1 MIYLKDYDSPMCRI
15 LLACDDEGLTGLWLY
30 GGREF
35 PANLEGSRANPEHP
49 TLKMAEQWLDV
60 YFSGQAPDFTPPL
73 HIEGTDFQ
81 RKVWNVL
88 LTIPYGHT
96 VTYGEISR
104 KVSSSPRAVGGVA
117 VSKNRVSI
125 IIPCHRVIGHDGS
138 LKGYVG
144 GLERKA
150 WLLRHEGAAFKP
162 SSQELHPHH
171 TLQGSISQE

>member
-1 MIYLKDYDSPMCRI
+1 MCRM
-15 LLACDDEGLTGLWLY
+15 LLACDDEGLSGLWLY

-35 PANLEGSRANPEHP
+35 PRDIEGLRTDSHP
-49 TLKMAEQWLDV
+49 ILDEAQRWLDV
-60 YFSGQAPDFTPPL
+60 YFSGKAPDFTPPL
-73 HIEGTDFQ
+73 HVSGTEFQ
-81 RKVWNVL
+81 RKVWDIL

-96 VTYGEISR
+96 CTYGEVAR

-144 GLERKA
+144 GIERKK
-150 WLLRHEGAAFKP
+150 WLLRHEGVRP
-162 SSQELHPHH
+162 YQPGQCTCR
-171 TLQGSISQE
+171 TLQP